1 MSYNKKFYPS
11 PILTIQEATN
21 ATEKGRCSQLSVL
34 HSVAQLEKPLN
45 RVKADSHQY
54 EAARETSSIPVFLD
68 PHKSDYTPK
77 TWVTPDSL
85 LPTKERT
92 GWNFCRDNNLN

>member
-1 MSYNKKFYPS
+1 MSYNKKLYPS
-11 PILTIQEATN
+11 PSLMIQEATN
-21 ATEKGRCSQLSVL
+21 ATEKGRYSQLSFL
-34 HSVAQLEKPLN
+34 HSVAHLEKPLN

-68 PHKSDYTPK
+68 PHESYYTQK

-85 LPTKERT
+85 LPTEDRT
-92 GWNFCRDNNLN
+92 GWNFAEIII